1 MELAGLALT
10 AGILALIG
18 GVLYLANLAAV
29 DGRHEPALRR
39 LLFGLNGAGVLFA
52 ALTLTALLLPSDLGG
67 SLAPGAA
74 LFGLALALGMG
85 LFNALLLARPGF
97 RSGLRRVLGPAYDPA
112 SPLHLTALVLSTSLL
127 SYTVTSLIA
136 SGGVQALAD
145 SISATGVSTGETLF
159 QNLLWVLAAL
169 LGVGLFIRRT
179 PAQAARRLGFQ
190 PPRLSDLVVGGG
202 VGLLLYGVVFSISLL
217 SALLLTPEQLTE
229 QTAVSAA
236 LLGSVNTLGGALLL
250 SLPVA
255 IGEEV
260 FFRGALQ
267 PVLGLLP
274 TSLFFAALHA
284 QYGFTP
290 ALLAIFLVGL
300 LLGVLAQRRGTLA
313 AITGHFVFNFVQL
326 ALVVLASGLL
336 SGGTGT

>member
-10 AGILALIG
+10 GGILALVG
-18 GVLYLANLAAV
+18 GVLYMANQAAL
-29 DGRHEPALRR
+29 DGRREPALRWV
-39 LLFGLNGAGVLFA
+39 LYSLNGAGALFGVL
-52 ALTLTALLLPSDLGG
+52 ALTAMLLPSDPGG
-67 SLAPGAA
+67 AIAPGAA
-74 LFGLALALGMG
+74 FLGLALALGVG
-85 LFNALLLARPGF
+85 LFNVLLLARPALRG
-97 RSGLRRVLGPAYDPA
+97 GLRSVMGPAYDPA
-112 SPLHLTALVLSTSLL
+112 SPLHLTAIILSTGLL

-136 SGGVQALAD
+136 GGGVQALAE
-145 SISATGVSTGETLF
+145 SISAAGISTGETLF

-179 PAQAARRLGFQ
+179 PAQAAWRLGFR
-190 PPRLSDLVVGGG
+190 PPRLSDLVIGGG

-284 QYGFTP
+284 QYGLTP